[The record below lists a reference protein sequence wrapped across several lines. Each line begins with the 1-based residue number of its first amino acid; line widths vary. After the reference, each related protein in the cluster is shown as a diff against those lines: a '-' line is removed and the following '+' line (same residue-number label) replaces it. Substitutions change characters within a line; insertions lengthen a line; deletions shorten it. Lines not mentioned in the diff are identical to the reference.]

1 MRTLQFFGA
10 LILAGA
16 TLTLTAHAADKPPCS
31 GEKKAE
37 PDKEKDEGKPKDDE
51 AAPKEDEGKPKV
63 DDDKPKV
70 DDDKKVEPEPEKT
83 EPVVPIVK
91 LSEPEFM
98 GGEVK
103 LVTKS
108 LNKTLPLVAACV
120 KGADGLDGTTGFFKV
135 QFLVRD
141 RGRAEGVEVLKRK
154 GANKEAATCVRK
166 MLKNRWVG
174 TPSND
179 PVGVTFRYELTA
191 PKN

>member
-1 MRTLQFFGA
+1 MMRKLQCLGV
-10 LILAGA
+10 LILSAA
-16 TLTLTAHAADKPPCS
+16 TLTLTADAADKPPCS

-37 PDKEKDEGKPKDDE
+37 PDKDKDEEKPKKDE
-51 AAPKEDEGKPKV
+51 EEPKPKK
-63 DDDKPKV
+63 DEE
-70 DDDKKVEPEPEKT
+70 KKDEEKKDEKKKAEPEPEKK

-108 LNKTLPLVAACV
+108 LNETLPLVAACV
-120 KGADGLDGTTGFFKV
+120 KDADGLDGKAGFFKV
-135 QFLVRD
+135 QFLVRV

-154 GANKEAATCVRK
+154 GANKKAADCVRK

-179 PVGVTFRYELTA
+179 PVGVTFRYELAA
-191 PKN
+191 PKK